1 MAQAGFL
8 EDIPL
13 LLRGRLTA
21 LSTSTIMVI
30 MQNRVRTSKL
40 STATPTMSITWL
52 ELLSA
57 TLDTAPNE
65 MWTLLTNSW
74 IILVTVIN
82 PDELCFQFGWSL
94 FFATW
99 RRMETRSFRFI
110 CRNNIFLPAHVFTYH
125 QFHAI
130 SHCLYQEYNKALIFF
145 DSLLYPVFAL
155 KDKGSL
161 NPISPGLFGSIG
173 TRGGTNNRR

>member
-1 MAQAGFL
+1 M
-8 EDIPL
+8 
-13 LLRGRLTA
+13 
-21 LSTSTIMVI
+21 
-30 MQNRVRTSKL
+30 KL
-40 STATPTMSITWL
+40 
-52 ELLSA
+52 
-57 TLDTAPNE
+57 
-65 MWTLLTNSW
+65 WTLLTNSW

-110 CRNNIFLPAHVFTYH
+110 CRNNIFLPAHVFTHH

-145 DSLLYPVFAL
+145 DSLLYPVFTL

-173 TRGGTNNRR
+173 SSSRISLHSSNSNCSYVPPQISDVKALSPPRQDSQLLLLELSIAASGIPCR